1 MASSIFDKEPR
12 LKPAAMAT
20 VAERRFDD
28 AEALCRTG
36 DNARANGAAYVAG
49 FVVEILLKAR
59 LVDKYPVIARKRQ
72 HEVMDDEQEVWRLI
86 WKQHDLEAML
96 ARMRELEAALKTRG
110 ERDGHDYFAEL
121 KKVCASWT
129 IQARYSPRMM
139 LMDEAKQW
147 LERVRLLKEL
157 LK

>member
-1 MASSIFDKEPR
+1 MASSIFDKERR

-28 AEALCRTG
+28 AEALSKT
-36 DNARANGAAYVAG
+36 DENARANGVVYLAG
-49 FVVEILLKAR
+49 FVIEILLKAQ
-59 LVDKYPVIARKRQ
+59 LVERYASIARKRQ
-72 HEVMDDEQEVWRLI
+72 HEVLESEQEVWRLI

-96 ARMRELEAALKTRG
+96 DRMKELEAALKKRG
-110 ERDGHDYFAEL
+110 ERDGHDYLAEL